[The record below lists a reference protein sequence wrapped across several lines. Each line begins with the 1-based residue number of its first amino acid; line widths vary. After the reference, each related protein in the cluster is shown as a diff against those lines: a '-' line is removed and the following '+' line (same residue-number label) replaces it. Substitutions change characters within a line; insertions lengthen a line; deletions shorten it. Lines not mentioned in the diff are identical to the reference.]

1 MKGGTDPLGPSKS
14 APVKDGF
21 GYGRFHNFFIKEN
34 KALLAC
40 LAKTLVVSLKR
51 DLSES
56 IIPKYWYS
64 FTVLEGNCIQKW
76 ELQVGLLEIT
86 IIIIVVSIL
95 MAITTEFL
103 QSV

>member
-1 MKGGTDPLGPSKS
+1 M
-14 APVKDGF
+14 
-21 GYGRFHNFFIKEN
+21 
-34 KALLAC
+34 AC

-76 ELQVGLLEIT
+76 ELHVQVGLLKIT
-86 IIIIVVSIL
+86 IIVVSIL
-95 MAITTEFL
+95 MAITTEFF
-103 QSV
+103 QSL